1 MKTVYLFT
9 VCFIFVFCT
18 AIGQVKDDFSDGNF
32 TENPIWTGDIMQFEV
47 NAAKQ
52 LQLHSTG
59 TDTSVLVTHNAR
71 ITNTEWSFWIKLAFN
86 TSSNNFARIYLTSDT
101 AVLQAELNG
110 YFLQVGG
117 VDDSISVVRQTGTKK
132 DKIFSFKSYK
142 TVHSTNT
149 LRVKIIRNEEGWWD
163 TMIDTTGGYNYFSEG
178 SFFDDTFLSSQWF
191 RVLCRYTSS
200 NATKIIFDDFYI
212 GPVIH
217 DTIPPKI
224 ISQEMPSANTVRL
237 SFSESILREDAED
250 SSNYLMVATG
260 ARPDS
265 ARLDLHNPALLN
277 LFFQEPLAEGV
288 FDSLRIQDIRDL
300 SANRLFDTT
309 IQLCFYRAK
318 PNDIL
323 IHEIMADPDPPVDLP
338 NVEYIEL
345 FNRTSIPINLKG
357 WKIAYGNYS
366 KVFQS
371 MILPPK
377 SYLLIVK
384 DSVYLNYAACAVL
397 FTSSSSLSNE
407 GTTLVLKDSLNHVIH
422 SVSYSPDW
430 YQGSFKEEG
439 GWSLEML
446 DPLNPCGCR
455 ENWNASTDA
464 SGGTPGRANSI
475 SGSNPD
481 VKNPNPVKAI
491 ISDTSIL
498 TVYFSEAMDSS
509 SLQSVRDWSISPF
522 KDRPAEE
529 VNPEKVVPVSPDF
542 SSIKLLL
549 NKAFE
554 RGVTYYLHITGGQKD
569 CSGNRSDSTTTL
581 RFAIPDTASC
591 HDIVINEILSDPA
604 TGGARFVEL
613 YNRSEK
619 IIDMRSLVLSDSDTT
634 GGMLPNS
641 TPLMTSGYLL
651 FPGDYIA
658 LTSNP
663 ADICERYRS
672 ESPEN
677 IVGMTGFPVFG
688 DDTGTVI
695 LARKDNQVIIDKMQY
710 DPDMHYP
717 LLATREGVSLER
729 TNPDLS
735 SDDISNWHSA
745 AETVGFATPGYPNS
759 HRPTFSST
767 DQEISME
774 PEIFSPDNDGRD
786 DLLNIIIREIEP
798 DCSVNIRVFDFQG
811 RLIRQL
817 ANNILSGSEGVFV
830 WDGMTVSRNKAPI
843 GYYVLL
849 IEITRPDGTIRKIK
863 KTAILAAK
871 L

>member
-1 MKTVYLFT
+1 MKTFFLCI
-9 VCFIFVFCT
+9 VCCVFIIDT
-18 AIGQVKDDFSDGNF
+18 ARGQVKDDFSDGNF
-32 TENPIWTGDIMQFEV
+32 TENPVWTGDIAQFEV
-47 NAAKQ
+47 NSARQ

-71 ITNTEWSFWIKLAFN
+71 MTNTEWSFMIKLAFN
-86 TSSNNFARIYLTSDT
+86 TSSNNFARIYLASDT
-101 AVLQAELNG
+101 SALQVQLNG

-117 VDDSISVVRQTGTKK
+117 MDDSISVVRQTGTKK

-142 TVHSTNT
+142 TVHSANT
-149 LRVKIIRNEEGWWD
+149 LRVKIIRNEDGWWD
-163 TMIDTTGGYNYFSEG
+163 AMVDTTGGYNYVSEG
-178 SFFDDTFLSSQWF
+178 SFFDDTFQSSRWF
-191 RVLCRYTSS
+191 GILCRYTSS
-200 NATKIIFDDFYI
+200 NATKYIFDDFYI

-224 ISQEMPSANTVRL
+224 LSQEMPKANTVRL
-237 SFSESILREDAED
+237 SFSESILKEDAEN
-250 SSNYLMVATG
+250 SSNYLMVTTG

-265 ARLDLHNPALLN
+265 VRIDLHIPSCVN
-277 LFFQEPLAEGV
+277 LFFQEFLSEGM
-288 FDSLRIQDIRDL
+288 FDSLRIQNIRDL
-300 SANRLFDTT
+300 SGNRLFDTT
-309 IQLCFYRAK
+309 LQLCFYRAK
-318 PNDIL
+318 SNDIL

-338 NVEYIEL
+338 NIEYIEL
-345 FNRTSIPINLKG
+345 FNRTTIPVNLKG

-377 SYLLIVK
+377 GFLLIVK
-384 DSVYLNYAACAVL
+384 DSVYLSYASCAVL

-407 GTTLVLKDSLNHVIH
+407 GTTLVLKDSMNHVIH

-439 GWSLEML
+439 GWSLEMI
-446 DPLNPCGCR
+446 DPLNPCGCG
-455 ENWNASTDA
+455 ENWNASIDA
-464 SGGTPGRANSI
+464 SGGTPGRGNSI

-481 VKNPNPVKAI
+481 VKAPCPVRAI
-491 ISDTSIL
+491 VSDTSIL

-509 SLQSVRDWSISPF
+509 SLESVRDWSISPF
-522 KDRPAEE
+522 EDYPAGV
-529 VNPEKVVPVSPDF
+529 VNPDKVIPVSPDF
-542 SSIKLLL
+542 SSAKLLL
-549 NKAFE
+549 NTMFK
-554 RGVTYYLHITGGQKD
+554 RGVTYFLHITGGQKD
-569 CSGNRSDSTTTL
+569 CSGNQCDSTATL
-581 RFAIPDTASC
+581 RFAIPDTVSC
-591 HDIVINEILSDPA
+591 HDIVINELLSDPA
-604 TGGARFVEL
+604 NGGARFVEL

-641 TPLMTSGYLL
+641 IPLMTKGYLL

-658 LTSNP
+658 LTSKP
-663 ADICERYRS
+663 ADICERYRLLS
-672 ESPEN
+672 SQN
-677 IVGMTGFPVFG
+677 IVGMTGFPAFG
-688 DDTGTVI
+688 DDTGTVL
-695 LARKDNQVIIDKMQY
+695 LARKDNLVIIDKMLY
-710 DPDMHYP
+710 NPEMHYP

-729 TNPDLS
+729 TNPDLP
-735 SDDISNWHSA
+735 SDDKTNWHSA
-745 AETVGFATPGYPNS
+745 AETVGFATPGYQNS
-759 HRPTFSST
+759 HRPTSGAT
-767 DQEISME
+767 DQEISIE

-786 DLLNIIIREIEP
+786 DLLNIIIREREP

-830 WDGMTVSRNKAPI
+830 WDGMTASRSKAPI

-849 IEITRPDGTIRKIK
+849 IEITHPDGSIRTIK